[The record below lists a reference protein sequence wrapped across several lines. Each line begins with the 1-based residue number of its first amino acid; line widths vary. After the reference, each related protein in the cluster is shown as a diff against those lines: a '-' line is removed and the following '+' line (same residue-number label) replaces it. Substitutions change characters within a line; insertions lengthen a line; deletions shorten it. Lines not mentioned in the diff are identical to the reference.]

1 MELEDFK
8 KTWNTSLTK
17 TTASYNLDELLTKN
31 TQGPLQHL
39 KKKYFTQAILLPVVA
54 IFLSIVNTITPALKN
69 RPVVWITV
77 PVLLILTYFYY
88 RSYALIKKM
97 ELPATTN
104 IKSHLENQLGILQL
118 QGKQDLL
125 FLRGLLIFFITCLE
139 LLMFKNIVPEYN
151 AWEQTNLWIRI
162 VAYGILLIIQPY
174 VSNYFYQLNFG
185 QHISKLKDLV
195 SQTA

>member
-17 TTASYNLDELLTKN
+17 TTASYNLDELLTKK

-54 IFLSIVNTITPALKN
+54 IFLSIFNVITPALRN
-69 RPVVWITV
+69 RPVVWIAV
-77 PVLLILTYFYY
+77 PVLVILTYFYY
-88 RSYALIKKM
+88 RSYTLIKKM
-97 ELPATTN
+97 EQPATTN

-118 QGKQDLL
+118 QGKQDLV
-125 FLRGLLIFFITCLE
+125 FLRGLLIFFIICLE
-139 LLMFKNIVPEYN
+139 LLMFKNLVPEYN
-151 AWEQTNLWIRI
+151 AWEQTNLWLRI
-162 VAYGILLIIQPY
+162 AVYGILLIIQPY
-174 VSNYFYQLNFG
+174 ISNHFYQLNFG